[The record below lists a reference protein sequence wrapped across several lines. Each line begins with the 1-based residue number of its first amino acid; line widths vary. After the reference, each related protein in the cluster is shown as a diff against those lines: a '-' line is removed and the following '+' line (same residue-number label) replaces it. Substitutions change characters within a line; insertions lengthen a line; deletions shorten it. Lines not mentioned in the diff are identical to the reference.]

1 MKPRRLHSLL
11 SFLLVLLVAPVQA
24 EEHPQVAIIRT
35 QNARPYEAALEA
47 LRVGLKRH
55 ADLHFEMVDRDDPDE
70 GTRIMA
76 LDPDVLVTVG
86 SQATSWSLGN
96 TRDVPVVF
104 AMVLNPVSSGLVKSM
119 QRPGDRITGASLD
132 VPPDAHFRTLRELI
146 GARRIAVLY
155 NPEETGPVIESAR
168 QAALRQ
174 EVELV
179 PIGVASPKQLNQALG
194 QVDSSYDALWS
205 VADRTI
211 LSHGTVE
218 HVLIHTIRARIPF
231 MGLSEPY
238 VRAGA
243 LLALSTSYHENGRQ
257 AAELVRRILG
267 GESPADLAITIP
279 TDLEVVFNELTAKRI
294 GMKLPSQGTLPMREV
309 NQ

>member
-1 MKPRRLHSLL
+1 LL
-11 SFLLVLLVAPVQA
+11 AFLAGPVQA
-24 EEHPQVAIIRT
+24 QERPQVVVVRT
-35 QNARPYEAALEA
+35 QKARPYQAALEG
-47 LRVGLKRH
+47 LRAGLEPR
-55 ADLHFEMVDRDDPDE
+55 AALHFEIVDREDPDE
-70 GTRIMA
+70 GARIMA
-76 LDPDVLVTVG
+76 GEPDVLVTVG
-86 SQATSWSLGN
+86 SQATSWSIHN
-96 TRDVPVVF
+96 TRDVPIVF
-104 AMVLNPVSSGLVKSM
+104 TMVLNPVSSGLVPSM
-119 QRPGDRITGASLD
+119 RRPGGRVTGASLD
-132 VPPDAHFRTLRELI
+132 VPPDAHFRALRELI

-179 PIGVASPKQLNQALG
+179 PIGVPSPKQLNQALG
-194 QVDSSYDALWS
+194 RVDSSYDALWS

-218 HVLIHTIRARIPF
+218 HVLIHTIRAGIPF

-243 LLALSTSYHENGRQ
+243 LLALSTSYHQNGRQ
-257 AAELVRRILG
+257 AAGLVRRILG
-267 GESPADLAITIP
+267 GESPGDLAITIP

-294 GMKLPSQGTLPMREV
+294 GVTLPSQGTLPMRAV
-309 NQ
+309 SQ